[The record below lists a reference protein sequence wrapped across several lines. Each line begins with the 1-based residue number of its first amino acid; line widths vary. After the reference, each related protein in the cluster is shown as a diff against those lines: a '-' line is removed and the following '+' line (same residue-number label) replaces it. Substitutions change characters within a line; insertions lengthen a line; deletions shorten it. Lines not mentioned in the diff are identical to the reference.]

1 MARALY
7 HGPALPVM
15 DEATASVAGPITTIV
30 VARRP
35 TAVRDRDVIYPL
47 EDGRIKDRDAR
58 RSPIERDT
66 TFRAMAGRT
75 V

>member
-35 TAVRDRDVIYPL
+35 TAVRDRDVI
-47 EDGRIKDRDAR
+47 
-58 RSPIERDT
+58 
-66 TFRAMAGRT
+66 
-75 V
+75 